1 MIQPIEA
8 VWRDEWGRLL
18 ALLVAQTRR
27 LDLAE
32 DALADAFERAAR
44 AWPEAGVPDNPPAW
58 LLTAARR
65 RILDRLRAE
74 AVAARKQPLLAVEE
88 GQRHGEGDLLRLVL
102 LAAHPSLSEEAGA
115 ALTLRLV
122 LGISTADIARL
133 FLVPEPTMAARL
145 TRARKKVVAA
155 GVPLAIPDD
164 EVLPQ
169 RLETVARVAYLAFTA
184 GYAPGSGADV
194 VRADLA
200 GEAIRLVRLVRATG
214 RVAEG
219 NAALTALLA
228 LMLLQHARRDARVDA
243 EGALV
248 LLPAQDRSTWH
259 RDEIDEGLAL
269 VGALTGGSRYG
280 LVPRP
285 TRPAPEGGVALVPRP
300 TRPAPEDGVALQ
312 SALAAEYLL
321 QALIAAEHARAAGA
335 EETDWLAI
343 ADYYRQLEALT
354 GSPVVRLN
362 RAVAVAEAGDLDNA
376 LGLLDGL
383 EEALPHSHRLPA
395 VRAEFLS
402 RAGRHTEA
410 AAAYD
415 LAIERCAHEPER
427 DQLRFRR
434 AALRLI

>member
-1 MIQPIEA
+1 MIEPLEV

-44 AWPEAGVPDNPPAW
+44 VWPQAGMPDSPPAW
-58 LLTAARR
+58 LMTAAKR

-88 GQRHGEGDLLRLVL
+88 GNRCEESDDLLRLVL
-102 LAAHPSLSEEAGA
+102 LAAHPSLNEEAGA

-122 LGISTADIARL
+122 LGIPTADIARL

-155 GVPLAIPDD
+155 GVPLAIPED

-184 GYAPGSGADV
+184 GYAPGSGGDV
-194 VRADLA
+194 VRAELA

-214 RVAEG
+214 R
-219 NAALTALLA
+219 AAATSPALQALLA
-228 LMLLQHARRDARVDA
+228 LMLLQHARRDARVAAD
-243 EGALV
+243 GSLV
-248 LLPAQDRSTWH
+248 LLPEQDRSTWH
-259 RDEIDEGLAL
+259 RDEIQQGLAL
-269 VGALTGGSRYG
+269 LRELTGGHSVSIHPPPLRSPRHSTS
-280 LVPRP
+280 VP
-285 TRPAPEGGVALVPRP
+285 GGVALS
-300 TRPAPEDGVALQ
+300 
-312 SALAAEYLL
+312 SALAAEYVL
-321 QALIAAEHARAAGA
+321 QALIAAEHARAGRATD
-335 EETDWLAI
+335 TDWPTI
-343 ADYYRQLEALT
+343 TGYYRQLEQLT

-362 RAVAVAEAGDLDNA
+362 RAVAVAEAGDLPTA
-376 LGLLDGL
+376 LVLLDGL
-383 EEALPHSHRLPA
+383 DEALAHSHRLPA
-395 VRAEFLS
+395 VRAELLV

-410 AAAYD
+410 VAAYD
-415 LAIERCAHEPER
+415 LAIERCANARER
-427 DQLRFRR
+427 EQLLARR
-434 AALRLI
+434 VSAAGG